1 MSFDEDSRS
10 ELQDILALI
19 GTGGLDGDAKKR
31 LAALVNQ
38 SDEASQIYLE
48 HCQMHAMLGQ
58 SSLLA
63 SFKAEPPPT
72 ETPVE
77 RQVYQDTGALRSW
90 VSMAVAACI
99 MFMIGLAAAKFFGS
113 GGDATS
119 PNPQIAS
126 VESMNGAATFNGV
139 TLEDGVAVS
148 TGKLSVQTGSIDLR
162 FDHGTTLLVEGP
174 TELTIDSDMQVSLKR
189 GRLAARVS
197 DDAHGFTVLGPDS
210 AVIDLGTEFAMAVQ
224 DDRSWVE
231 VYDGAVDVALL
242 NEDGQAWKSRELTAS
257 GPVRMD
263 ASNGKIL
270 DEAPPIAL
278 PRLAE
283 VLPEGLAVSTEYVNA
298 VLKSKPAHYWRF
310 EEADSSQVTDVVGDA
325 TAAISGGTQLENGG
339 LFFPGGRRNHGLAF
353 VAEPLPSLISNEFT
367 LEAWVNPLFAQKR
380 GLIGIN
386 HRAPD
391 SKFQQKLY
399 RLAVLPAQHQT
410 VFPGETF
417 QFIGDLWPYGE
428 EGVFRVFSAN
438 QYRVG
443 AWHHVVAVRR
453 NKQLEIYLNGEK
465 AQTAPAPPLK
475 SNPLPTTITIGR
487 TVGAEGETEHRGHDR
502 AYFKGMV
509 DEIAVYPSAL
519 SAEEVAEH
527 YRSMQVNIP

>member
-1 MSFDEDSRS
+1 
-10 ELQDILALI
+10 
-19 GTGGLDGDAKKR
+19 
-31 LAALVNQ
+31 
-38 SDEASQIYLE
+38 
-48 HCQMHAMLGQ
+48 
-58 SSLLA
+58 
-63 SFKAEPPPT
+63 
-72 ETPVE
+72 
-77 RQVYQDTGALRSW
+77 
-90 VSMAVAACI
+90 MAVAACI

-119 PNPQIAS
+119 PIPQIAS

-139 TLEDGVAVS
+139 TLAGGAAVS

-242 NEDGQAWKSRELTAS
+242 NDDGQAWKSRELAAS
-257 GPVRMD
+257 GPVRID
-263 ASNGKIL
+263 ASKGQIL

-278 PRLAE
+278 PRLAD
-283 VLPEGLAVSTEYVNA
+283 VLPEGLAVPTEYVNA
-298 VLKSKPAHYWRF
+298 VLHSRPAHYWRF
-310 EEADSSQVTDVVGDA
+310 DEAEGGHVTDVVGDA
-325 TAAISGGTQLENGG
+325 AATISGGTQLENGG

-367 LEAWVNPLFAQKR
+367 LEAWVNPSFAQQR

-386 HRAPD
+386 HRAPE
-391 SKFQQKLY
+391 SISRGKLY
-399 RLAVLPAQHQT
+399 RLVLLPAQHQT
-410 VFPGETF
+410 VFPGETL

-428 EGVFRVFSAN
+428 EGVVRVFSAN

-453 NKQLEIYLNGEK
+453 KRQLEIYLNGEM
-465 AQTAPAPPLK
+465 AQTAPVPPLN
-475 SNPLPTTITIGR
+475 SNPIPTTITIGR
-487 TVGAEGETEHRGHDR
+487 SLGPETEKRGRDR
-502 AYFKGMV
+502 YFKGMV
-509 DEIAVYPSAL
+509 DEFAVYPSAL

-527 YRSMQVNIP
+527 YRLMQVEIP